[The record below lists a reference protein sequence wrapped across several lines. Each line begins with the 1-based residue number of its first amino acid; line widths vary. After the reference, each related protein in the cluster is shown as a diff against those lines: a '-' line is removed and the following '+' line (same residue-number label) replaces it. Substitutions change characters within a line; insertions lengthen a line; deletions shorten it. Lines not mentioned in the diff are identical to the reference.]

1 MHIPGCGLIMHA
13 CMPDVAGSCPVQLR
27 WMLNAMSMCLS
38 YTVYGSASVMPA
50 AAEVCCRRVGTLAGI
65 QPIRLC
71 EPPAAAAHIQHTDL
85 HASAEPP
92 AAAAHIQH
100 TDLHA
105 SAEVNML

>member
-1 MHIPGCGLIMHA
+1 MHDASAWIGDAYSRLWPHHA

-71 EPPAAAAHIQHTDL
+71 EPPAAAAHV
-85 HASAEPP
+85 
-92 AAAAHIQH
+92 QH